1 MSRSRLSPATPAPVL
16 QHCEAAWPEEA
27 CGALLHLPDGRV
39 EHRPLRNAYD
49 AHRARDPAA
58 WPRSNRTAFLVAPGE
73 WMALEADA
81 LARGATICLYHS
93 HCEGPAE
100 LSADD
105 RRFAAPGGAPLLQ
118 GLTLL
123 IVSVRAARAGEVRL
137 YTWPFAPCA
146 GAP

>member
-1 MSRSRLSPATPAPVL
+1 MVSEVEPSVL
-16 QHCEAAWPEEA
+16 RHCEAAYPEEA
-27 CGALLHLPDGRV
+27 CGVVLRLPGGRL

-49 AHRARDPAA
+49 AHHARDPAA
-58 WPRSNRTAFLVAPGE
+58 WPKSNRTAFLVAPRD

-105 RRFAAPGGAPLLQ
+105 RRFAAPAGGPLLA
-118 GLTLL
+118 GLTMLV
-123 IVSVRAARAGEVRL
+123 VSVRGGRATDAHHYR
-137 YTWPFAPCA
+137 WPFD
-146 GAP
+146 